1 MLTYPHINPI
11 AISIGPVFGIGP
23 LQVHWYGIMYLIG
36 FVAAWLLARYRAR
49 KPGSTWTA
57 LDIDDLIFYCAMG
70 VILGGRIGWCIFYG
84 HDVIAENWLNVF
96 HIWDG
101 GMSFHG
107 GMLGVMAA
115 VWLFARIKKKH
126 FADVLDFVAPLPGI
140 GLMAGRFGNF
150 INGEL
155 WGKPTTLP
163 WGFRVM
169 DPDGQ
174 MVVRHP
180 SQLYEATLEGL
191 VLFLILWW
199 FTSKPRPRLAP
210 TGLVPGP
217 LRTGPLHG
225 RVGPFAGCEHRLSGG
240 RLADHGDA
248 AHHADDSRR
257 RDHHGLRLSARPAER
272 QSGRR
277 QGLGPLACGNI
288 SICCATSAITARP
301 RATAPAP
308 ER

>member
-11 AISIGPVFGIGP
+11 AISIGPFFGVGP

-36 FVAAWLLARYRAR
+36 FVAGWVLARYRAR
-49 KPGSTWTA
+49 RPGSTWTG
-57 LDIDDLIFYCAMG
+57 LDIDDLIFYCAVG
-70 VILGGRIGWCIFYG
+70 VIVGGRVGWCIFYG

-107 GMLGVMAA
+107 GMLGVLVATL
-115 VWLFARIKKKH
+115 VFARLKHKH

-163 WGFRVM
+163 WGFKV
-169 DPDGQ
+169 PDAAGQ
-174 MVVRHP
+174 LIARHP

-191 VLFLILWW
+191 VLFVIVWW

-210 TGLVPGP
+210 TGLFLLVYGCARFAVEWVRLPDANIGYLVGDWLTMGMLLTVPMI
-217 LRTGPLHG
+217 L
-225 RVGPFAGCEHRLSGG
+225 VGLGIMIFAY
-240 RLADHGDA
+240 
-248 AHHADDSRR
+248 R
-257 RDHHGLRLSARPAER
+257 RDQP
-272 QSGRR
+272 SGN
-277 QGLGPLACGNI
+277 LGAVE
-288 SICCATSAITARP
+288 A
-301 RATAPAP
+301 
-308 ER
+308 

>member
-11 AISIGPVFGIGP
+11 AISIGPVFGLGP
-23 LQVHWYGIMYLIG
+23 LKIHWYGIMYLIG

-49 KPGSTWTA
+49 RPGSTWTA

-107 GMLGVMAA
+107 GMLGVLAA
-115 VWLFARIKKKH
+115 VCLFARIKKKH
-126 FADVLDFVAPLPGI
+126 VADVLDFVAPLPGI
-140 GLMAGRFGNF
+140 GLMAGRLGNF

-169 DPDGQ
+169 EPDGQ
-174 MVVRHP
+174 VVVRHA

-191 VLFLILWW
+191 VLFLVLWW

-210 TGLVPGP
+210 TGLFLVLYGLARFTVEWVRLPDANIGYLEGDWLTMGMLLTIP
-217 LRTGPLHG
+217 MIL
-225 RVGPFAGCEHRLSGG
+225 AG
-240 RLADHGDA
+240 AIMMA
-248 AHHADDSRR
+248 IAYR
-257 RDHHGLRLSARPAER
+257 RDQP
-272 QSGRR
+272 SGN
-277 QGLGPLACGNI
+277 LGAVK
-288 SICCATSAITARP
+288 A
-301 RATAPAP
+301 
-308 ER
+308 

>member
-11 AISIGPVFGIGP
+11 AISIAPVCGIGP
-23 LQVHWYGIMYLIG
+23 LRVHWYGIMYLIG

-49 KPGSTWTA
+49 RPGSTWTA

-84 HDVIAENWLNVF
+84 HDGIAEHWLNVF

-107 GMLGVMAA
+107 GVTGGVAAAA
-115 VWLFARIKKKH
+115 VFARVKRKRIS
-126 FADVLDFVAPLPGI
+126 DVLDFLAPLPGI
-140 GLMAGRFGNF
+140 GLLAGRLGNF

-163 WGFRVM
+163 WGFRVV

-174 MVVRHP
+174 VVVKHA

-191 VLFLILWW
+191 VLFLVLWW
-199 FTSKPRPRLAP
+199 FTSKARPRLAP
-210 TGLVPGP
+210 AGLFLVLYGLARFTVEWVRLPDANIGYLAGDWLTMGMLLTTPMIVAGLVM
-217 LRTGPLHG
+217 
-225 RVGPFAGCEHRLSGG
+225 
-240 RLADHGDA
+240 
-248 AHHADDSRR
+248 
-257 RDHHGLRLSARPAER
+257 
-272 QSGRR
+272 
-277 QGLGPLACGNI
+277 
-288 SICCATSAITARP
+288 
-301 RATAPAP
+301 
-308 ER
+308 

>member
-11 AISIGPVFGIGP
+11 AISIGPLFGIGP
-23 LQVHWYGIMYLIG
+23 LKIHWYGIMYLIG
-36 FVAAWLLARYRAR
+36 FVAAWLLARHRAR

-84 HDVIAENWLNVF
+84 HDVIAENWLNIF

-191 VLFLILWW
+191 VLFLVLWW

-210 TGLVPGP
+210 TGLFLVLYGLARFTVEWVRLPDANIGYLAGDWLTMGMLLTMP
-217 LRTGPLHG
+217 MIL
-225 RVGPFAGCEHRLSGG
+225 VGAITMAFAY
-240 RLADHGDA
+240 
-248 AHHADDSRR
+248 R
-257 RDHHGLRLSARPAER
+257 RDQP
-272 QSGRR
+272 SGN
-277 QGLGPLACGNI
+277 LGAVK
-288 SICCATSAITARP
+288 A
-301 RATAPAP
+301 
-308 ER
+308 

>member
-23 LQVHWYGIMYLIG
+23 LRVHWYGIMYLIG

-49 KPGSTWTA
+49 RPGSTWTA

-84 HDVIAENWLNVF
+84 HDVIAENWLNVL

-107 GMLGVMAA
+107 GMLGVTAA
-115 VWLFARIKKKH
+115 VWLFARIKKKR
-126 FADVLDFVAPLPGI
+126 FADVLDFVAPLPGV
-140 GLMAGRFGNF
+140 GLMAGRLGNF

-163 WGFRVM
+163 WGFRVV

-174 MVVRHP
+174 VVVRHP

-210 TGLVPGP
+210 TGLFLIVYGLARFTVEWVRLPDANIGYLAGDWLTMGMLLTLP
-217 LRTGPLHG
+217 MILAGAIMMA
-225 RVGPFAGCEHRLSGG
+225 FAY
-240 RLADHGDA
+240 
-248 AHHADDSRR
+248 R
-257 RDHHGLRLSARPAER
+257 RDQP
-272 QSGRR
+272 SGN
-277 QGLGPLACGNI
+277 LGAVK
-288 SICCATSAITARP
+288 A
-301 RATAPAP
+301 
-308 ER
+308 